1 MGKEDRVCHKIIDVA
16 VPADCRVNA
25 KGAMRK
31 VEVILVVVGA
41 LQFGGNLN
49 RSRQHAEKTAL
60 LGTARMAVFTLG
72 TDYPSETGYPL
83 DNSCQTYYTSYF
95 EKGMVLILVGQ
106 SA

>member
-60 LGTARMAVFTLG
+60 LGTARMAVLTLG
-72 TDYPSETGYPL
+72 TDYPS
-83 DNSCQTYYTSYF
+83 QR
-95 EKGMVLILVGQ
+95 LVIPWIIRVRHIIRLTLKKEW
-106 SA
+106 S

>member
-49 RSRQHAEKTAL
+49 RSRQHIGRRIRPGHVQRK
-60 LGTARMAVFTLG
+60 RH
-72 TDYPSETGYPL
+72 Y
-83 DNSCQTYYTSYF
+83 
-95 EKGMVLILVGQ
+95 
-106 SA
+106 